1 MSEPKDDTPEPDE
14 TPPERAGRERAPG
27 SYYYDDGTGYKIYTP
42 EDMDDE
48 QPDDDPPHPRSD
60 TSHE

>member
-1 MSEPKDDTPEPDE
+1 MSEPKDDTPEPAE

-27 SYYYDDGTGYKIYTP
+27 SYYYDDGIGYKIYTP
-42 EDMDDE
+42 GDDDE
-48 QPDDDPPHPRSD
+48 QPDGEPPRPRSD